1 MLKLPKQT
9 DRLLADFLSKTQL
22 ISDDQLKEA
31 RNLSEAMNS
40 GITSAILDMGFASEE
55 NILEKFCENYGLNQS
70 NTKLSNLKT
79 RPLAEKITDQFV
91 LQNRVVPVDAVGDKA
106 YVVVADPSALESFNN
121 MQVISD
127 SNLVEAS
134 VVKLSEMQEYLERL
148 RSKMDDDFL
157 KSLEVMENED
167 SGKSELNM
175 EMTTSNNPS
184 EVPDYLLGLT
194 EEEEEKPKNKFKI
207 NAGNDVIEFTD
218 SIISNAIAMGV
229 SDIHIETFRQ
239 ESQIRYR
246 KDGVLKLMEEFSEFL
261 NFNYPAIITRFK
273 IMANLDISERRL
285 PQDGAIV
292 SELADKT
299 VDIRV
304 SILPTVHGE
313 RIVMRILDPDA
324 ANFTLDELGIAELPL
339 KRFRDA
345 INSPQGLLLV
355 TGPTGSGKSTTLY
368 AGLKEINDDG
378 INIMTAEDPVEYDL
392 KGVGQVQVRDNIG
405 LSFAA
410 ALRSFLRQD
419 PEVIMVGEIRDKE
432 TGDIAIKA
440 SLTGHLV
447 LSTLHTNDAA
457 STITRLINMGIPNY
471 LITSSLSLVLAQ
483 RLARVNCP
491 HCLTDDTDI
500 KEDTLSDLG
509 FDDPRNIKPKISSGC
524 DRCMD
529 TGVKGRVGIHEI
541 LQINQAIRDIIL
553 SDCKESLIV
562 EEAKKNGFETMQQ
575 VGRRFVAEGKISVNE
590 YKRVLVID

>member
-9 DRLLADFLSKTQL
+9 DRLLADFLSKNNVVP
-22 ISDDQLKEA
+22 KEQIA
-31 RNLSEAMNS
+31 EAKRLADAMDAGLVAS
-40 GITSAILDMGFASEE
+40 MIDMGFVLESQIAEE
-55 NILEKFCENYGLNQS
+55 FSKNYGLKLS
-70 NTKLSNLKT
+70 KTKLSDLKN
-79 RPLAEKITDQFV
+79 RPMAEKITDQFI
-91 LQNRVVPVDAVGDKA
+91 LQNRVVPVDSSGDRV
-106 YVVVADPSALESFNN
+106 YVVVADPSALESFNS

-127 SNLVEAS
+127 SDLVECS
-134 VVKLSEMQEYLERL
+134 VVQLSDLQEYLERL
-148 RSKMDDDFL
+148 KSRMDDDFL
-157 KSLEVMENED
+157 KSLEAKENED
-167 SGKSELNM
+167 SAGNELNM
-175 EMTTSNNPS
+175 ELGQNKNNN
-184 EVPDYLLGLT
+184 VPDYLLGLT
-194 EEEEEKPKNKFKI
+194 EGESAPPKRKKI
-207 NAGNDVIEFTD
+207 VAGNDVIEFID
-218 SIISNAIAMGV
+218 NVISNAIAMGV
-229 SDIHIETFRQ
+229 SDIHIETFRND
-239 ESQIRYR
+239 SQVRYR

-261 NFNYPAIITRFK
+261 NYNYQPATTRIK
-273 IMANLDISERRL
+273 ILANLDISERRL

-304 SILPTVHGE
+304 SVLPTVHGE
-313 RIVMRILDPDA
+313 RVVMRILDPDA
-324 ANFTLDELGIAELPL
+324 ANFTLDELGIADLPL

-368 AGLKEINDDG
+368 AGLKEINADG

-405 LSFAA
+405 LTFAA

-471 LITSSLSLVLAQ
+471 LITSSLSLILAQ

-491 HCLTDDTDI
+491 HCLVDENVI
-500 KEDTLSDLG
+500 EETLIDLG
-509 FDDPRNIKPKISSGC
+509 FENPKNVKPKISTGC
-524 DRCMD
+524 ERCLD
-529 TGVKGRVGIHEI
+529 TGVKGRCGIHEI
-541 LQINQAIRDIIL
+541 LLVNQPIRDIIL
-553 SDCKESLIV
+553 AGGNENDIV
-562 EEAKKNGFETMQQ
+562 VEAEKNGFETLQK
-575 VGRRFVAEGKISVNE
+575 VGRRFVQDGKISIKE